1 VRTLG
6 NKNLKYAVLNLP
18 RESDAVED
26 YGNKLVPLLRH
37 PVYACLRL
45 RPALAQ
51 HTAAEHDALQRW
63 AKGRSILVEI
73 GVAEGVSALALREAM
88 STNGTLYLIDP
99 FHLSRF
105 PALNF
110 MKRAAHRTV
119 ASCSRG
125 KVVWIEK
132 FSYDAIREWTA
143 PIDLIVI
150 DGDHSDAGVER
161 DWNDWSRFVKP
172 GGVVIFHD
180 ACLFPGGWTRPDY
193 GPVKLVNRL
202 FRANLSSGWTIA
214 EEVHSLLVIERRSK

>member
-1 VRTLG
+1 MRTLG